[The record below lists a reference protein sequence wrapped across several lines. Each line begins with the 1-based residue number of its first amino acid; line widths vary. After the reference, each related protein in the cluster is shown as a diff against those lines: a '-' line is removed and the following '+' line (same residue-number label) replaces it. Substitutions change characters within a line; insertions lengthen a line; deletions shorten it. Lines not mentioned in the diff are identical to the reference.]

1 MISLVLSDEGLIN
14 RKLTVRSLIDGRSIL
29 WCHFSQPT
37 KFNLSPISHSNTL
50 YGQQFIGQTFSYYNL
65 QNLKPQSGHPGP
77 GELEPS
83 PEEDLWD
90 ERTKLGLTDSAWH
103 RWSYPVCWWHLPEG
117 SLCWC
122 SAWHWSYSPE
132 LRRYLD
138 GWYSTT
144 WTGLRL
150 RTAGGGALTHPTL
163 YLTCGRRFIG
173 GCSQSPAQSAIG

>member
-1 MISLVLSDEGLIN
+1 MAGASSDVIS
-14 RKLTVRSLIDGRSIL
+14 
-29 WCHFSQPT
+29 P
-37 KFNLSPISHSNTL
+37 NLQSSTSARISHSNTL
-50 YGQQFIGQTFSYYNL
+50 YGQQFKGQTFSHYNL

-103 RWSYPVCWWHLPEG
+103 RWSYPGCWWHLTEG